1 MKELENMYFR
11 NKEEFRNW
19 LKNNHDTSPGIWVIF
34 YKKHINIDCIKYNEV
49 LEEVLCFGW
58 IDSLIKKIDDDK
70 YARKITP
77 RTDTQKWSE
86 LNKKKVIELIKEGKM
101 TQAGLNKID
110 NYLKTGKV
118 DWVINKSEARELKEI
133 DIPDFIIEELA
144 KNEPALINFKKLAP
158 TYKRLYIL
166 WITNARKEETIR
178 NRLKESIGLLK
189 ENKKLGLK

>member
-1 MKELENMYFR
+1 MKEFENIYFR
-11 NKEEFRNW
+11 TREEFRNW
-19 LKNNHDTSPGIWVIF
+19 LNKNHDKSPGIWVIF
-34 YKKHINIDCIKYNEV
+34 YKKHLNVDCIKYNEL

-58 IDSLIKKIDDDK
+58 IDSLIKKIDDTK

-77 RTDTQKWSE
+77 RTNTQKWSE
-86 LNKKKVIELIKEGKM
+86 LNRKKVLELIKEDKM
-101 TQAGLNKID
+101 TPAGLNKIE

-118 DWVINKSEARELKEI
+118 DWPVNKSEISESKKI
-133 DIPDFIIEELA
+133 DIPDFIIKELA
-144 KNEPALINFKKLAP
+144 GNELALMNFNKLAA
-158 TYKRLYIL
+158 TYKRHYIL